1 MTPSMT
7 FPAAQPQSPSVA
19 AFTAAGQPFELTES
33 LVGGV
38 HCRVFANAPRSLA
51 QLYPAARVHDAR
63 VFAVMDGVRLTY
75 AQVFAQAAALAAVLQ
90 TDGVGQGTHVG
101 VAMRNRPEW
110 LSAFIAITAL
120 GAVPVLINSRGAAA
134 ELSYAVR
141 YTRCRYLFTD
151 ERCAG
156 LIAQAGAAAEL
167 AGIVSGELPAG
178 CRHWRRFADLSATAA
193 PAALPVTVCAA
204 EDPALIMFTSGTTGE
219 PKGAVLNQVGVM
231 TALMANQLSGALLGA
246 RMAAQLGVDL
256 ATLARNAPQ
265 PATLLVFP
273 LFHTSG
279 CLSVFLTTLARG
291 GKIVFLPRW
300 SAQAALTLVAE
311 ERVSALP
318 AVPTMLWDLLQSP
331 QVANYDTSSLVSL
344 GTGGQAL
351 PENLLRAIR
360 ERFPRAVLG
369 TGYGM
374 TETNGM
380 VSLAVGEEY
389 LSHPGSGG
397 RPLATAQIRI
407 TDDADRELPHGVS
420 GEICVRSA
428 QNMHGYFERPE
439 ANAAILRGG
448 WLHTGD
454 VGYLDEEGY
463 LHIVSRKTD
472 MIISGGENIY
482 CAEVERVLNQHPDV
496 LEVATFGIA
505 DARLGERLAA
515 VIVARAGARLEAA
528 ALREF
533 CEARLA
539 RYKVPA
545 EWRFEAGPLER
556 TATGKVMKAQVRERL
571 YGA

>member
-1 MTPSMT
+1 MTS
-7 FPAAQPQSPSVA
+7 PAAQPEPLSVA
-19 AFTAAGQPFELTES
+19 AFTGAGQPFELTES
-33 LVGGV
+33 LVRGV
-38 HCRVFANAPRSLA
+38 RCRVFRNAPRSLA

-63 VFAVMDGVRLTY
+63 VFAVMEGARLTY
-75 AQVFAQAAALAAVLQ
+75 AEVFAQAATLAGVLQ
-90 TDGVGQGTHVG
+90 ADGVGKGTHVG
-101 VAMRNRPEW
+101 IAMRNRPEW
-110 LSAFIAITAL
+110 LVAFIAITAL

-134 ELSYAVR
+134 ELAYSVR
-141 YTRCRYLFTD
+141 YTRCRHVLAD
-151 ERCAG
+151 ERCAER
-156 LIAQAGAAAEL
+156 LAQAGAAGEI
-167 AGIVSGELPAG
+167 AGIVVGALPPGGE
-178 CRHWRRFADLSATAA
+178 HWRRYADLNAAAATAT
-193 PAALPVTVCAA
+193 LPVTICAP

-219 PKGAVLNQVGVM
+219 PKGAVLNQVGVL

-246 RMAAQLGVDL
+246 RMAAQLGIDL
-256 ATLARNAPQ
+256 ATLARSAPQ
-265 PATLLVFP
+265 PCTLLVFP

-279 CLSVFLTTLARG
+279 CLSVFLTALARG

-300 SAQAALTLVAE
+300 SVQGALTLVAA
-311 ERVSALP
+311 ERVTALP
-318 AVPTMLWDLLQSP
+318 AVPTMLWDLLQAPELGSH
-331 QVANYDTSSLVSL
+331 DTASLVSL

-351 PENLLRAIR
+351 PENLLRALR

-389 LSHPGSGG
+389 LDHPGSGG
-397 RPLATAQIRI
+397 RPLATAEIRI
-407 TDDADRELPHGVS
+407 TDEADRELPPGVS

-439 ANAAILRGG
+439 ANAAIFRGG

-454 VGYLDEEGY
+454 VGYLDPEGY
-463 LHIVSRKTD
+463 LHIVSRQTD

-496 LEVATFGIA
+496 LEVATFGVP
-505 DARLGERLAA
+505 DARLGERLVG
-515 VIVARAGARLEAA
+515 VIVARRGAHLEAVP
-528 ALREF
+528 LREF

-539 RYKVPA
+539 RYKVPT

-556 TATGKVMKAQVRERL
+556 TATGKLLKAQVRERL